1 MDRFFGPVKAQLEP
15 VWRSDKDGRW
25 AGRTRSR
32 SLSPSYLLP
41 SHDMQLKH
49 IEFHILV
56 LSFSL
61 HWAPRRRGREESTF
75 GSRFGSTTLSDG
87 MSSLRKTEKPRSG
100 DDHVAF
106 MLAEQAL
113 GRERRF
119 GGVDKEVSGA
129 SEDHVDWEG
138 RECVDRTFKSRRLS
152 R

>member
-1 MDRFFGPVKAQLEP
+1 
-15 VWRSDKDGRW
+15 
-25 AGRTRSR
+25 
-32 SLSPSYLLP
+32 
-41 SHDMQLKH
+41 MQLRH

-100 DDHVAF
+100 DDHVEF

-113 GRERRF
+113 GRERGF
-119 GGVDKEVSGA
+119 GGVEKEVAGA
-129 SEDHVDWEG
+129 AEDEA
-138 RECVDRTFKSRRLS
+138 
-152 R
+152 